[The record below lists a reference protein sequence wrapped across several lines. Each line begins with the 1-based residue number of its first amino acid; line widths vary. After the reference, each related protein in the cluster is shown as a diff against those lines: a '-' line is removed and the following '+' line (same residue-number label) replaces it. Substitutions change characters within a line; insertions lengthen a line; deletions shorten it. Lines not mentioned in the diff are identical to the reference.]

1 MRKLRKVIII
11 SLFFLLL
18 TNPDLVSAQKDKFRI
33 EVKPSA
39 SMSLYSS
46 KTLDSYPSRTTD
58 YSPIITGSYAIN
70 YLKALKNQD
79 YLKFGVGLFST
90 GHEVSYSE
98 DPPVNFQGRTDIL
111 KAQYV
116 QVPIC
121 YLMNFG
127 KFELELGVS
136 GNVLLD
142 EKRMLG
148 EGDKDKYLNDIPF
161 DKFAFGS
168 GAGLN
173 YTFKISGQL
182 GMVVGLQAHY
192 LLTEN
197 QLNCGVN
204 IGFDYKVNGE

>member
-1 MRKLRKVIII
+1 MRKLRNVLAI
-11 SLFFLLL
+11 SLLFLVIFSLSI
-18 TNPDLVSAQKDKFRI
+18 SAQNKLRM
-33 EVKPSA
+33 EVRPSA

-46 KTLDSYPSRTTD
+46 KTLDTYPSRTTE
-58 YSPIITGSYAIN
+58 YTPILTGSYTIN

-111 KAQYV
+111 KVHYV

-121 YLMNFG
+121 YLLNLG
-127 KFELELGVS
+127 KFELGLGVS

-142 EKRMLG
+142 EKRIPG
-148 EGDKDKYLNDIPF
+148 EGDKGKYLNDIPF

-168 GAGLN
+168 GAELN
-173 YTFKISGQL
+173 YTFKVSHQL

-204 IGFDYKVNGE
+204 IGFEYKVKGE